1 MVIKDTEQCHAWQ
14 VCFKRNW
21 CWVCM
26 MILFNETI
34 LVKQMDA
41 SKEYTDGFMK
51 RIDR

>member
-1 MVIKDTEQCHAWQ
+1 MLDKCVLHVIDVET
-14 VCFKRNW
+14 
-21 CWVCM
+21 M
-26 MILFNETI
+26 LILFNETI